1 MQINTNTTSYKSG
14 EIAHFIRSR
23 DQHGKLSNMTFG
35 FPLKVNG
42 LCFQGPEGLYQALKF
57 PHDSEHQKLIA
68 GERSGMEAKRRA
80 YQNSSTRPDWDDV
93 KVDAMAYTLAQ
104 KLSQHP
110 GEFSAALLTTGEN
123 PIVEMSHRDSFW
135 GAKPEQGYGILTG
148 INVLGQLLTILREQ
162 LRRHDS
168 HPGAAA
174 AAYLKDVE
182 TGKLSIN
189 RKKAPELFP
198 QERQRS
204 PGD

>member
-1 MQINTNTTSYKSG
+1 MQIKTNTTSYKSG
-14 EIAHFIRSR
+14 EIAHFMRSR

-42 LCFQGPEGLYQALKF
+42 LWFQGPEGLYQALKF
-57 PHDSEHQKLIA
+57 PHNPEHQKLIA
-68 GERSGMEAKRRA
+68 GERSGMDAKRRA
-80 YQNSSTRPDWDDV
+80 YQNSSTRPDWDHV
-93 KVDAMAYTLAQ
+93 RVDAMAYTLAQ

-135 GAKPEQGYGILTG
+135 GAKPQQGDSILAG
-148 INVLGQLLTILREQ
+148 INVLGQLLTRLREE

-168 HPGAAA
+168 DPGAAA

-182 TGKLSIN
+182 TERLSIN
-189 RKKAPELFP
+189 RKKAPELFR
-198 QERQRS
+198 QERQGS
-204 PGD
+204 QKD

>member
-1 MQINTNTTSYKSG
+1 MQVNTNTTSYKSG
-14 EIAHFIRSR
+14 EIAHFMRSR

-135 GAKPEQGYGILTG
+135 GAKPEQGYAILTG

-174 AAYLKDVE
+174 AAYLKDVK